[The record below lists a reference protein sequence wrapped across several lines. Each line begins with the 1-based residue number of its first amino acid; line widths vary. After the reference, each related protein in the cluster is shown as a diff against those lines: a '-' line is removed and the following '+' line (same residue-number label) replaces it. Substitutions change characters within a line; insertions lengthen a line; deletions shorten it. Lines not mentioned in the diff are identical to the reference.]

1 MPIKKLLWDWQ
12 MGLAQKPQQAAHT
25 NNKDGTAAA
34 AAAAAAAGAAP
45 PPAPAPE
52 AAAAE
57 AAAAAM
63 GVGPKGAEVQS
74 RVTAV
79 KEVTVQNPQGEKEK
93 YVVIEETKHTIS

>member
-25 NNKDGTAAA
+25 NNKDGTA

>member
-1 MPIKKLLWDWQ
+1 MPIKAQKLLWDWQ
-12 MGLAQKPQQAAHT
+12 MGLAHKPQQAAA
-25 NNKDGTAAA
+25 GAMGQAAA
-34 AAAAAAAGAAP
+34 TP

-52 AAAAE
+52 AAAAD
-57 AAAAAM
+57 AAAAETAA
-63 GVGPKGAEVQS
+63 VGQGLPGAEVQS